1 MERPSSARPER
12 DRGTFERQQRE
23 RESDVVELRHTGQGG
38 FSLVELIVAVVV
50 FSIAIVF
57 VYQMLFS
64 GETTVT
70 FEGERRIALR
80 MAELK
85 MEELK
90 YAGYASS
97 GSDADWTSTNM
108 DVGTHPDDPTV
119 VLDDRGTDG
128 ASDDLLGD
136 LQWTVRDTSWSDG
149 GVTVDAK
156 VVVVTV
162 DFPQDWNR
170 DRVRLVTVVGE

>member
-1 MERPSSARPER
+1 M
-12 DRGTFERQQRE
+12 
-23 RESDVVELRHTGQGG
+23 ELRRTDQSG
-38 FSLVELIVAVVV
+38 FSLIELIVAVVV

-64 GETTVT
+64 GETTVA

-97 GSDADWTSTNM
+97 GDDSDWTSVNM
-108 DVGTHPDDPTV
+108 DLGSHPDDPTV
-119 VLDDRGTDG
+119 VLDDRGTDT
-128 ASDDLLGD
+128 ATDDLLGD
-136 LQWTVRDTSWSDG
+136 LQWTVRDTSWPGG
-149 GVTVDAK
+149 GVTVDGK
-156 VVVVTV
+156 IVVVTV
-162 DFPQDWNR
+162 NFPQDWNR

>member
-1 MERPSSARPER
+1 M
-12 DRGTFERQQRE
+12 
-23 RESDVVELRHTGQGG
+23 ELRHTGQGG
-38 FSLVELIVAVVV
+38 FSLIELIVAVVV

-64 GETTVT
+64 GETTVA

-90 YAGYASS
+90 YAGYSAGGDDS
-97 GSDADWTSTNM
+97 DWTSVNM
-108 DVGTHPDDPTV
+108 DLGTHPNDATV
-119 VLDDRGTDG
+119 VLDDRGTDV
-128 ASDDLLGD
+128 STDDLLGD
-136 LQWTVRDTSWSDG
+136 LQWTVRDTSWSAG
-149 GVTVDAK
+149 GVTVDGK
-156 VVVVTV
+156 IVVVTV